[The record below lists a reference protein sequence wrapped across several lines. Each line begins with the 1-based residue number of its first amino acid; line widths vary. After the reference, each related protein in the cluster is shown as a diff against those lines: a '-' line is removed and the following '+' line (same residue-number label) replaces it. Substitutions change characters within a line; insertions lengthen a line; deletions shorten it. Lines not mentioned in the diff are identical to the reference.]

1 LEKEVVKMEVKRLFD
16 HDEGSEEVAGWAL
29 LIGVAN
35 ELSIQ
40 LLVAR
45 QGDTAGLLVVILQK

>member
-1 LEKEVVKMEVKRLFD
+1 MEVKRLFD